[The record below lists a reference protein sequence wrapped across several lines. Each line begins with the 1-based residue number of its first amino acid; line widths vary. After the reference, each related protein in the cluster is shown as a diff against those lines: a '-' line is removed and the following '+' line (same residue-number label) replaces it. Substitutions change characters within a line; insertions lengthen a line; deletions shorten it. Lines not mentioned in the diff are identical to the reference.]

1 MNRAQAE
8 RKENYMR
15 RRRVSALAATVVLLP
30 LTVLADSATDWSLLA
45 GGSYSWNG
53 SSSSGLVGTNIPS
66 STVLGANTPLHNG
79 ASLSIVDGYLNFT
92 SGQYNGT
99 GSNWSWGSGGTLY
112 LTGCIAGVTA
122 TACTGYNNVALLSD
136 DFQSVQI
143 VPVINALD
151 VVFGNITGIV
161 NPLVASYFGVPS
173 AFSTASFTTAI
184 VTSGRPGSG
193 FSGANLLGTINAD
206 PSVST
211 PEYWG
216 IGESLGFFAFVL
228 AAFSGLVYSKVLRP
242 RFSQA
247 PTKA

>member
-1 MNRAQAE
+1 
-8 RKENYMR
+8 MR

-30 LTVLADSATDWSLLA
+30 LTVLADSDTDWSLLA

-99 GSNWSWGSGGTLY
+99 GSNWSWGAGAAGTLN

-122 TACTGYNNVALLSD
+122 TACTGSNNVALLSD

-143 VPVINALD
+143 LPVFNAVD
-151 VVFGNITGIV
+151 VVFGNITGTI

-173 AFSTASFTTAI
+173 AFATASFTTAI
-184 VTSGRPGSG
+184 STTGIPGRA
-193 FSGANLLGTINAD
+193 FSGANLLGTIDAD
-206 PSVST
+206 PSVLA

-216 IGESLGFFAFVL
+216 IGESLGFFALVL
-228 AAFSGLVYSKVLRP
+228 IAFGGLIYSKVLHP
-242 RFSQA
+242 RYSQA

>member
-1 MNRAQAE
+1 MW
-8 RKENYMR
+8 

-92 SGQYNGT
+92 SGQYNGN
-99 GSNWSWGSGGTLY
+99 GSNWSWGPGGVLN

-122 TACTGYNNVALLSD
+122 TACTGSNNVALLSD

-143 VPVINALD
+143 VQAINALD
-151 VVFGNITGIV
+151 VVFGNITGII
-161 NPLVASYFGVPS
+161 NPLVAGYFGVPS
-173 AFSTASFTTAI
+173 AFATASFTTTI
-184 VTSGRPGSG
+184 VTSGPPGSA
-193 FSGANLLGTINAD
+193 FSGANLLGTISAD
-206 PSVST
+206 PPVSA

-216 IGESLGFFAFVL
+216 MGESLGFFALVL
-228 AAFSGLVYSKVLRP
+228 ITFGGLIYSKVLHP

>member
-1 MNRAQAE
+1 
-8 RKENYMR
+8 MR
-15 RRRVSALAATVVLLP
+15 RRGWVSALSAILFLLP
-30 LTVLADSATDWSLLA
+30 VLALADPDTDWSLLT

-53 SSSSGLVGTNIPS
+53 SSNSGLVGTNIPS

-92 SGQYNGT
+92 SGQYNGN
-99 GSNWSWGSGGTLY
+99 GSNWSWGAGGVLN

-122 TACTGYNNVALLSD
+122 TACTGSNNVALVSD

-151 VVFGNITGIV
+151 VVFGNITGTI
-161 NPLVASYFGVPS
+161 NSAVANYFGVPS
-173 AFSTASFTTAI
+173 MFSTASFTTAI
-184 VTSGRPGSG
+184 STTGSPGSA
-193 FSGANLLGTINAD
+193 FSGANLLGTISAD
-206 PSVST
+206 PPVSA

-216 IGESLGFFAFVL
+216 IGESFWFFALVL
-228 AAFSGLVYSKVLRP
+228 AAFGGLIYSKVLHP

>member
-1 MNRAQAE
+1 M
-8 RKENYMR
+8 RKR
-15 RRRVSALAATVVLLP
+15 RRAVSLVATVVLLP
-30 LTVLADSATDWSLLA
+30 LAALADSATDWSLLA

-66 STVLGANTPLHNG
+66 LTVLGANTPLHNG
-79 ASLSIVDGYLNFT
+79 ASLSIFDGYLNFT

-99 GSNWSWGSGGTLY
+99 GSNWSWGAGGVLN

-122 TACTGYNNVALLSD
+122 TACTGSNNVALLSD

-151 VVFGNITGIV
+151 VVFGNITGII

-173 AFSTASFTTAI
+173 AFATASFTTAI
-184 VTSGRPGSG
+184 VTSGRLGSA

-206 PSVST
+206 PSVSA

-216 IGESLGFFAFVL
+216 IGESLGFFALVL
-228 AAFSGLVYSKVLRP
+228 IAFGGLIYSKVLHS
-242 RFSQA
+242 RFSQV